1 MPNALTNISRRQFLY
16 SAAGLS
22 LLGVTATACGS
33 TPPPPELADLTALL
47 DRARADSALA
57 SEAAGARPPQ
67 DATGRAL
74 TAVANERSAHAQA
87 LSDELTRMTGEVPGT
102 GDPAA
107 SDTASST
114 PAPSSARS
122 SGSASPGSSA
132 TTEPAPTV
140 DDVVA
145 ALERSA
151 DQATGMAAR
160 LSGYRAGLVGSIA
173 ASCTAAYRVALDG
186 AK

>member
-1 MPNALTNISRRQFLY
+1 MPNALTNISRRQFLF
-16 SAAGLS
+16 SAAGLG
-22 LLGVTATACGS
+22 LLGVAATACGS

-57 SEAAGARPPQ
+57 TEAAGARPPQ
-67 DATGRAL
+67 DATARAL

-87 LSDELTRMTGEVPGT
+87 LSDELTRMTGEVPVT

-107 SDTASST
+107 SGTGPSTAASSS
-114 PAPSSARS
+114 AP
-122 SGSASPGSSA
+122 ASPGSSA